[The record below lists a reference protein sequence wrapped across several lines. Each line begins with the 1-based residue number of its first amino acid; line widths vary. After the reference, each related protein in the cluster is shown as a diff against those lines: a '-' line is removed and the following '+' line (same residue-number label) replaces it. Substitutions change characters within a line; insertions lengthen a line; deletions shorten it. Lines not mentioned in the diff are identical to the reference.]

1 MGLLVRPE
9 SQVQDEVDETQAAV
23 RQRLDK
29 ELIRLFNMLLVCSV
43 SVTDRYDANGPAS
56 GILIAHY
63 NTYCC

>member
-43 SVTDRYDANGPAS
+43 SATDRYSANGPAS
-56 GILIAHY
+56 VILIGRH